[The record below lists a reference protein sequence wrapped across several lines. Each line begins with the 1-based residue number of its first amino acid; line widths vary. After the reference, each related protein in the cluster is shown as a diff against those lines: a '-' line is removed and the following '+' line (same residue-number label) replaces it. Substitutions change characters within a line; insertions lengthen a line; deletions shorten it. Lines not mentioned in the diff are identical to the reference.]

1 MENQLWLAMLND
13 VEILEDQPA
22 LGKGAYGTV
31 YSAWWKGIE
40 VAAKRVHE
48 TLTAATKGMNGV
60 TNTAAQGIEDEGETM
75 QRLRHPH
82 LVQFLGVYYDDLKR
96 LHIVMEK
103 MEESFADLLE
113 RSGEPLLEM
122 KIYSIGTDVAS
133 ALRYMHELPT
143 PIAHRDLTPKNI
155 LLSADLRAKVS
166 DLGACKQVLKL
177 HAPMTATLAPGNP
190 KYMPPEALEGVRFA
204 KYVPIAVDVFS
215 LGIVLLE
222 MFSGTDPE
230 PSSWRAFRQ
239 CPSDPTMFQRV
250 PEVKKRSGCF
260 QKIAR
265 DHPLTELILMCVDA
279 DHSHRPTMR
288 EIQDSLLDMQGKLV
302 RPRARTKPIKS
313 APRAHSREKTHP
325 VKGDISDHQYVNTT
339 NPRLKI
345 VSYSITDTMHA
356 CIHRY
361 WWTHNAY
368 LLLCKIVCSADPT
381 SHQIACCF

>member
-1 MENQLWLAMLND
+1 MENQPWLALLTD
-13 VEILEDQPA
+13 VEVLEDQPA

-103 MEESFADLLE
+103 MEESLADLLE
-113 RSGEPLLEM
+113 RSGEPLFET
-122 KIYSIGTDVAS
+122 KIYSIGTDVTS

-155 LLSADLRAKVS
+155 LLSVDLRAKVS
-166 DLGACKQVLKL
+166 DLGACKEVLKQ

-190 KYMPPEALEGVRFA
+190 KYMPPEALDGGRYA
-204 KYVPIAVDVFS
+204 KYVPTAVDVFS

-230 PSSWRAFRQ
+230 PSSWSAFLK
-239 CPSDPTMFQRV
+239 CPSDPTKFYRV
-250 PEVKKRSGCF
+250 PEDERRSACF
-260 QKIAR
+260 KKIAR
-265 DHPLTELILMCVDA
+265 DHPLTDLILKCVDA

-288 EIQDSLLDMQGKLV
+288 KIQDSLLVLQGKLV
-302 RPRARTKPIKS
+302 PRARSKPVRS
-313 APRAHSREKTHP
+313 APHVSPREKTHP
-325 VKGDISDHQYVNTT
+325 VKGDISDHQYMNVT

-345 VSYSITDTMHA
+345 VSFSITDT
-356 CIHRY
+356 CIHR
-361 WWTHNAY
+361 
-368 LLLCKIVCSADPT
+368 
-381 SHQIACCF
+381 